1 MKLIHCADIHIGSTL
16 STLPKEIAD
25 ERKAE
30 ILNSFSRM
38 VSYARENGISVIL
51 LAGDVFDRTKPL
63 KKDLNF
69 FNSVIQSA
77 DDIDFLY
84 LRGNH
89 DALNLEETHTNLKTF
104 SEDWT
109 TYTYGD
115 LTVSGI
121 EISPRNENSYY
132 ATLSLDREKKNIVM
146 LHGQL
151 GGDINLTKLRDKNI
165 DYLALGHIHEY
176 SEGIIDRRGKYVY
189 CGCLEGRGFDET
201 GVKGFVV
208 LDTDGTGI
216 RHEFHPFSSKIIE
229 EHHFDISGY
238 SDTYTIA
245 QEANNTVNLRKNG
258 IYRIVLT
265 GEVDADLGK
274 IETEVKTYLAHL
286 CAHISVKDD
295 SRKKINYEDYQRDLS
310 LKGEFVRAVQA
321 SGRTEEEKARIIT
334 YGLKALLGEYPE

>member
-1 MKLIHCADIHIGSTL
+1 MKLIHCADLHIGSVL

-38 VSYARENGISVIL
+38 VNYARENGISVIL
-51 LAGDVFDRTKPL
+51 LSGDVFDRSKPL
-63 KKDLNF
+63 KKDLKF
-69 FNSVIQSA
+69 FNAVIQSA

-84 LRGNH
+84 LR
-89 DALNLEETHTNLKTF
+89 ETHPNLKNF

-132 ATLSLDREKKNIVM
+132 STLSLDREKKNIVM
-146 LHGQL
+146 LHGQI

-208 LDTDGTGI
+208 LDTDGMGI

-245 QEANNTVNLRKNG
+245 QEANNTVNIQKNG

-286 CAHISVKDD
+286 CAHLSVKDD
-295 SRKKINYEDYQRDLS
+295 TRKKINYEDYQHDLS

-321 SGRTEEEKARIIT
+321 SNRTEEEKARIIT
-334 YGLKALLGEYPE
+334 YGLKALLGEKPE